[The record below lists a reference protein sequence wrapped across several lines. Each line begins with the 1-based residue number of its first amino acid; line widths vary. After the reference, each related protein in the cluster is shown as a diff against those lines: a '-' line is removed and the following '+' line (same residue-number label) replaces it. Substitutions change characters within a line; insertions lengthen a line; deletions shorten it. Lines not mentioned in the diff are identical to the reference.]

1 MTGCGKFFMISYIFQ
16 GILGN
21 VVNLEFNSPFRI
33 ETRKGAHQDGCWI
46 PLSRENGWCVA
57 WLCNKR
63 SVCWKGTFELK
74 IMHLVLSNICG
85 EYLCV
90 FLFFGGL
97 FNFLSC
103 RLDAYSRVNA
113 YFIIMPCDPCVWNF
127 VNITFWLPKEGIF
140 QCFWLL
146 LWKLGKFYLD
156 PTRLG

>member
-46 PLSRENGWCVA
+46 PLSRENGWCVV

-103 RLDAYSRVNA
+103 RVGVYSWVGTYSIASILQVIRCRRYSNFCTW
-113 YFIIMPCDPCVWNF
+113 YKEMQGNFIMQ
-127 VNITFWLPKEGIF
+127 ITMIQQLN
-140 QCFWLL
+140 
-146 LWKLGKFYLD
+146 
-156 PTRLG
+156 